1 MAQWRNLSLKFSKVF
16 RGTQEISGRPEV
28 RVLTRDPTRMSAGF
42 AACCVPK
49 AFYLS
54 CCKAS
59 NIVSLTPAFP
69 EKGVGMQITRTIM
82 FGVLMVFLASG
93 EPLAQ
98 AISEYGKT
106 VEGVGQRQG
115 RASPKA
121 SRSPS
126 RNAKGKAVVQGIGD
140 TGGRPIPSGL
150 VVMSKQIGL
159 YPRQDDA
166 AETIAELH
174 QGDTLIP
181 MMQSNSGNDWYMV
194 KTQQG
199 VIGWVKAVDVRE
211 DTGKKQ

>member
-1 MAQWRNLSLKFSKVF
+1 
-16 RGTQEISGRPEV
+16 
-28 RVLTRDPTRMSAGF
+28 
-42 AACCVPK
+42 
-49 AFYLS
+49 
-54 CCKAS
+54 
-59 NIVSLTPAFP
+59 
-69 EKGVGMQITRTIM
+69 MQITRPIIL
-82 FGVLMVFLASG
+82 GVLMVFLASG
-93 EPLAQ
+93 ESLAQ

-106 VEGVGQRQG
+106 VEGGQRQG
-115 RASPKA
+115 RASSKA

-126 RNAKGKAVVQGIGD
+126 QNAKGKAVVQGIGD

-150 VVMSKQIGL
+150 VVVSRQIGL

-181 MMQSNSGNDWYMV
+181 MIQSNSGNDWYMV

>member
-1 MAQWRNLSLKFSKVF
+1 
-16 RGTQEISGRPEV
+16 
-28 RVLTRDPTRMSAGF
+28 MSAGF
-42 AACCVPK
+42 AAFCVPK

-59 NIVSLTPAFP
+59 NIVSFAAAFL
-69 EKGVGMQITRTIM
+69 EKGVIGMQITRPII

-93 EPLAQ
+93 ESLAQ

-115 RASPKA
+115 RASSKA

-126 RNAKGKAVVQGIGD
+126 QNAKGKAVVQGIGD
-140 TGGRPIPSGL
+140 KGGRPIPSGL
-150 VVMSKQIGL
+150 VVVSRQIGL

-181 MMQSNSGNDWYMV
+181 MIQSNSGNDWYMV